1 MINNTIYLE
10 VFDISGR
17 YYNVLQTGMNKS
29 TNPLQHVPLFAIF
42 NTNGIV
48 HTSRLLNR
56 CTIYCFNVFISY
68 AGIHK

>member
-29 TNPLQHVPLFAIF
+29 MDPLQQVPLFAIF
-42 NTNGIV
+42 NHIRN
-48 HTSRLLNR
+48 
-56 CTIYCFNVFISY
+56 CTHEPI
-68 AGIHK
+68 AK